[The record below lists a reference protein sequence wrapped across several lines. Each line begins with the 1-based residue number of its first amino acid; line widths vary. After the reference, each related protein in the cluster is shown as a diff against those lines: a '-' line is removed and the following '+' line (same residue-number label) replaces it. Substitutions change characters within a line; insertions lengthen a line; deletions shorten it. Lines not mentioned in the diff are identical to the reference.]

1 MCEPVTLGLLA
12 GAGTAG
18 AAGAGLITAGG
29 AALTGLQTATLAL
42 SAASAA
48 TSVGA
53 AYQGARNQKAVAN
66 YNAQV
71 AEQNALDAERQGDE
85 EAAKVRRQY
94 AQVAGNQ
101 RAGFAAKGIDA
112 GMGSAADALD
122 QTDFFSQID
131 QGLAKTNAARAAW
144 NIRAQKKGYEFQA
157 SSINA
162 GAIAGATLLAGA
174 SSVAEKWNSFKP
186 PAKG

>member
-12 GAGTAG
+12 GAGTA
-18 AAGAGLITAGG
+18 AAGSAGALG
-29 AALTGLQTATLAL
+29 ALTAFQTATLAL
-42 SAASAA
+42 GAAGAA

-53 AYQGARNQKAVAN
+53 AYQGARDQKATAK

-71 AEQNALDAERQGDE
+71 AEQNAQAAERQGDE
-85 EAAKVRRQY
+85 ESAKVRRQY
-94 AQVAGNQ
+94 AQVGGQQ
-101 RAGFAAKGIDA
+101 RAGFSAKGIDFNA
-112 GMGSAADALD
+112 GSAGDVLD
-122 QTDFFSQID
+122 QTDFFSQTD

-157 SSINA
+157 SSINP

-174 SSVAEKWNSFKP
+174 SDVAGKWYSYKS
-186 PAKG
+186 PAKKG